1 MDGVII
7 FIIVFGGL
15 MSLLFLSVT
24 IYFGCGYY
32 CSYKSIDNVE
42 EPIQTTKLH
51 NVSLE

>member
-7 FIIVFGGL
+7 FIIVFGSL
-15 MSLLFLSVT
+15 MSLLFLSIT

-42 EPIQTTKLH
+42 EPTRTTE
-51 NVSLE
+51 LEEVPLE